1 MGREGMASA
10 QIEQKPKISPFYDPK
25 IRSLFYQTLMIAIVA
40 YGLYA
45 AYTNAVTGLRKQGVV
60 TSLGF
65 WDTVAGFPIGFH
77 LIPFTELSS
86 YGTAFWVG
94 LLNTIFVSIL
104 GIFFATI
111 FGFLIGVAR
120 LSKNW
125 IISKMAYWY
134 VQIIRNIPLL
144 IQLIIIADIFQRL
157 PGPNETKINSSGV
170 YFTNQG
176 LFTPKPIFQ
185 SGSVYILYALLAGI
199 AAFVVFYFWAKDR
212 QVKTGQ
218 QSPIGWT
225 FLVLVIGLPAAAYFL
240 TGMPVGIEYPVKTRF
255 SFQEP
260 ATLQLEFVAA
270 LVGLVVYTSAFI
282 AEVVR
287 AGIVSV
293 SGGQT
298 EASSALGLTHGQGLR
313 LVVIPQAMR
322 VILPP
327 LTSQYL
333 NLTKNSTLASVI
345 AFPELV
351 QVFAGTVLNQT
362 NQAVPVMAITML
374 VYLTISLVTSLLMN
388 AFNKRMA
395 LRER

>member
-1 MGREGMASA
+1 MASVDV
-10 QIEQKPKISPFYDPK
+10 EHRSKVSPLYDPK
-25 IRSLFYQTLMIAIVA
+25 VRGLFFQLLMVALVA
-40 YGLYA
+40 YGVYA
-45 AYTNAVTGLRKQGVV
+45 AYSNAVAGLRKQNII

-65 WDTVAGFPIGFH
+65 WDTVAGFPISFH
-77 LIPFTELSS
+77 LLEFNELSS

-94 LLNTIFVSIL
+94 LTNTIFISVI

-111 FGFLIGVAR
+111 LGFVVGIAR

-125 IISKMAYWY
+125 IVSKMAYWY

-144 IQLIIIADIFQRL
+144 IQLILIADIFQKL
-157 PGPNETKINSSGV
+157 PGPAQLQQNSFGI
-170 YFTNQG
+170 YFTSQG
-176 LFTPKPIFQ
+176 LFTPRPVFQAGSTYIF
-185 SGSVYILYALLAGI
+185 YALIAGI
-199 AAFVVFYFWAKDR
+199 IAYMAYYYWARDR

-218 QSPIGWT
+218 QSPLLMVFLG
-225 FLVLVIGLPAAAYFL
+225 LVLGLPILAFIV
-240 TGMPVGIEYPVKTRF
+240 TGAPVGVMFPTKTRF
-255 SFQEP
+255 SFDTE
-260 ATLQLEFVAA
+260 ATLKLEFVAA
-270 LVGLVVYTSAFI
+270 LVGLVLYTAAFI

-293 SGGQT
+293 SKGQT
-298 EASSALGLTHGQGLR
+298 EASGALGLNSGQTLN
-313 LVVIPQAMR
+313 LVVVPQAMR

-327 LTSQYL
+327 LTNQYL
-333 NLTKNSTLASVI
+333 NLTKNSSLASVI

-362 NQAVPVMAITML
+362 NQAIPVMGITML

-388 AFNKRMA
+388 TFNKRMA